1 MSFLYNIFIYFY
13 IGILYLISPFNKKV
27 KTMLKGEKECFSKL
41 ENIKSSDKIAW
52 FHCASLGEFEQ
63 GRPLIEEVKKQFP
76 QYKILLS
83 FYSPS
88 GYEAMKNYSLADW
101 VVYLPND
108 TKKNAKKFVSI
119 VKPDLIFFVKYE
131 FWYNYISALKGR
143 RLFQVSL
150 ILRESQYF
158 FSWYGKWFA
167 KQLRYFEHFFVQNQ
181 ETANLLNKIGY
192 KNVTISGDTRF
203 DRVMRIANNAKS
215 FADIEE
221 FCRGDKKIILAGSS
235 WLADERI
242 IEKAIKN
249 LNVKLIIAPHIVGE
263 AHINEIQ
270 KLFPNSILYSELAEN
285 KKESD
290 VLIINCIG
298 ILSNLYQYCDIAY
311 IGGGFG
317 VGIHNTLE
325 AATFGKPIC
334 FGTNYHKF
342 QEAVDLINLKAAYS
356 INNEEELRQVFEQLL
371 NNEEVYNNSAKASKN
386 YVGEKIGA
394 CNKIIN
400 HLSKQDE
407 SK

>member
-1 MSFLYNIFIYFY
+1 MRFLYNIFIHIY
-13 IGILYLISPFNKKV
+13 ILALNLISPFNKKV
-27 KTMLKGEKECFSKL
+27 KTMLKGEKECFDRLQNLNS
-41 ENIKSSDKIAW
+41 EDKVAW

-76 QYKILLS
+76 EYKILLS

-88 GYEAMKNYSLADW
+88 GYESKKDYALADY

-108 TKKNAKKFVSI
+108 TKSNAKKFVKK
-119 VKPDLIFFVKYE
+119 VNPDLIFFIKYE

-150 ILRESQYF
+150 ILRENQYF

-167 KQLRYFEHFFVQNQ
+167 KQLKNFEHFFVQNQ
-181 ETANLLNKIGY
+181 QTANLLNKIGY

-203 DRVMRIANNAKS
+203 DRVMTIANNAKS
-215 FADIEE
+215 FTEIEK
-221 FCRGDKKIILAGSS
+221 FCEGNQKIILAGSS
-235 WLADERI
+235 WLADEKI
-242 IEKAIKN
+242 IQQAVKN
-249 LNVKLIIAPHIVGE
+249 LDIKLIIAPHVVGE
-263 AHINEIQ
+263 NHINEIQ
-270 KLFPNSILYSELAEN
+270 QLFPEAILYSELAN
-285 KKESD
+285 NDKKSN

-342 QEAVDLINLKAAYS
+342 QEAIDLINLKAAYS
-356 INNEEELRQVFEQLL
+356 ISNQEELKQVLETLL
-371 NNEEVYNNSAKASKN
+371 NNEKIYNQSAEASKD
-386 YVGEKIGA
+386 YVKTKIGA
-394 CNKIIN
+394 CKKIIE
-400 HLSKQDE
+400 HLKN
-407 SK
+407 

>member
-1 MSFLYNIFIYFY
+1 
-13 IGILYLISPFNKKV
+13 
-27 KTMLKGEKECFSKL
+27 MLKGEKECFDRLQNLNS
-41 ENIKSSDKIAW
+41 EDKVAW

-76 QYKILLS
+76 EYKILLS

-88 GYEAMKNYSLADW
+88 GYESKKDYALADY

-108 TKKNAKKFVSI
+108 TKSNAKKFVKK
-119 VKPDLIFFVKYE
+119 VNPDLIFFIKYE

-150 ILRESQYF
+150 ILRQNQYF

-167 KQLRYFEHFFVQNQ
+167 KQLKNFEHFFVQNQ
-181 ETANLLNKIGY
+181 QTANLLNKIGY

-203 DRVMRIANNAKS
+203 DRVMTIANNAKS
-215 FADIEE
+215 FTEIEK
-221 FCRGDKKIILAGSS
+221 FCEGNQKIILAGSS
-235 WLADERI
+235 WLADEKI
-242 IEKAIKN
+242 IQQAVKN
-249 LNVKLIIAPHIVGE
+249 LDIKLIIAPHVVGE
-263 AHINEIQ
+263 NHINEIQ
-270 KLFPNSILYSELAEN
+270 QLFPEAILYSELAN
-285 KKESD
+285 NDKKSNI
-290 VLIINCIG
+290 LIINCIG

-342 QEAVDLINLKAAYS
+342 QEAIDLINLKAAYS
-356 INNEEELRQVFEQLL
+356 ISNQEELKQVLETLL
-371 NNEEVYNNSAKASKN
+371 HNEKIYNQSAEASKD
-386 YVGEKIGA
+386 YVKTKIGA
-394 CNKIIN
+394 CKKIIE
-400 HLSKQDE
+400 HLKN
-407 SK
+407 

>member
-1 MSFLYNIFIYFY
+1 MRFLYNIFIHIY
-13 IGILYLISPFNKKV
+13 ILALNLISPFNKKV
-27 KTMLKGEKECFSKL
+27 KTMLKGEKECFDRLQNLNS
-41 ENIKSSDKIAW
+41 EDKVAW

-76 QYKILLS
+76 EYKILLS

-88 GYEAMKNYSLADW
+88 GYESKKDYALADY

-108 TKKNAKKFVSI
+108 TKSNAKKFVKK
-119 VKPDLIFFVKYE
+119 VNPDLIFFIKYE

-150 ILRESQYF
+150 ILRQNQYF

-167 KQLRYFEHFFVQNQ
+167 KQLKNFEHFFVQNQ
-181 ETANLLNKIGY
+181 QTATLLNKIGY

-203 DRVMRIANNAKS
+203 DRVMTIANNAKS
-215 FADIEE
+215 FTEIEK
-221 FCRGDKKIILAGSS
+221 FCEGNQKIILAGSS
-235 WLADERI
+235 WLADEKI
-242 IEKAIKN
+242 IQQAVKN
-249 LNVKLIIAPHIVGE
+249 LDIKLIIAPHVVGE
-263 AHINEIQ
+263 NHINEIQ
-270 KLFPNSILYSELAEN
+270 QLFPEAILYSELAN
-285 KKESD
+285 NDKKSNI
-290 VLIINCIG
+290 LIINCIG

-342 QEAVDLINLKAAYS
+342 QEAIDLINLKAAYS
-356 INNEEELRQVFEQLL
+356 ISNQEELKQVLETLL
-371 NNEEVYNNSAKASKN
+371 NNEKIYNQSAEASKD
-386 YVGEKIGA
+386 YVKTKIGA
-394 CNKIIN
+394 CKKIIE
-400 HLSKQDE
+400 HLKN
-407 SK
+407 

>member
-1 MSFLYNIFIYFY
+1 MRFLYNIFIHIY
-13 IGILYLISPFNKKV
+13 ILALNLISPFNKKV
-27 KTMLKGEKECFSKL
+27 KTMLKGEKECFDRLQNLNS
-41 ENIKSSDKIAW
+41 EDKVAW

-76 QYKILLS
+76 EYKILLS

-88 GYEAMKNYSLADW
+88 GYESKKDYALADY

-108 TKKNAKKFVSI
+108 TKSNAKKFVKK
-119 VKPDLIFFVKYE
+119 VNPDLIFFIKYE

-150 ILRESQYF
+150 ILRQNQYF

-167 KQLRYFEHFFVQNQ
+167 KQLKNFEHFFVQNQ
-181 ETANLLNKIGY
+181 QTANLLNKIGY

-203 DRVMRIANNAKS
+203 DRVMTIANNAKS
-215 FADIEE
+215 FTEIEK
-221 FCRGDKKIILAGSS
+221 FCEGNQKIILAGSS
-235 WLADERI
+235 WIADEKI

-249 LNVKLIIAPHIVGE
+249 LDVKLIIAPHVVGE
-263 AHINEIQ
+263 NHINEIQ
-270 KLFPNSILYSELAEN
+270 QLFPEAILYSELAN
-285 KKESD
+285 NDKKSNI
-290 VLIINCIG
+290 LIINCIG

-342 QEAVDLINLKAAYS
+342 QEAIDLINLKAAYS
-356 INNEEELRQVFEQLL
+356 ISNQEELKQVLETLL
-371 NNEEVYNNSAKASKN
+371 NNEKIYNQSAEASKD
-386 YVGEKIGA
+386 YVKTKIGA
-394 CNKIIN
+394 CKKIIE
-400 HLSKQDE
+400 HLKN
-407 SK
+407 

>member
-1 MSFLYNIFIYFY
+1 MRFLYNIFIHIY
-13 IGILYLISPFNKKV
+13 ILALNLISPFNKKV
-27 KTMLKGEKECFSKL
+27 KTMLKGEKECFDRLQNLNS
-41 ENIKSSDKIAW
+41 EDKVAW

-76 QYKILLS
+76 EYKILLS

-88 GYEAMKNYSLADW
+88 GYESKKDYALADY

-108 TKKNAKKFVSI
+108 TKSNAKKFVKK
-119 VKPDLIFFVKYE
+119 VNPDLIFFIKYE

-150 ILRESQYF
+150 ILRQNQYF

-167 KQLRYFEHFFVQNQ
+167 KQLKNFEHFFVQNQ
-181 ETANLLNKIGY
+181 QTANLLNKIGY

-203 DRVMRIANNAKS
+203 DRVMTIANNAKS
-215 FADIEE
+215 FTEIEK
-221 FCRGDKKIILAGSS
+221 FCEGNQKIILAGSS
-235 WLADERI
+235 WLADEKI
-242 IEKAIKN
+242 IQQAVKN
-249 LNVKLIIAPHIVGE
+249 LDIKLIIAPHVVGE
-263 AHINEIQ
+263 NHISEIQ
-270 KLFPNSILYSELAEN
+270 QLFPEAILYSELAN
-285 KKESD
+285 NDKKSN

-342 QEAVDLINLKAAYS
+342 QEAIDLINLKAAYS
-356 INNEEELRQVFEQLL
+356 ISNQEELKQVLETLL
-371 NNEEVYNNSAKASKN
+371 NNEKIYNQSAEASKD
-386 YVGEKIGA
+386 YVKTKIGA
-394 CNKIIN
+394 CKKIIE
-400 HLSKQDE
+400 HLKN
-407 SK
+407 

>member
-1 MSFLYNIFIYFY
+1 
-13 IGILYLISPFNKKV
+13 
-27 KTMLKGEKECFSKL
+27 MLKGEKECFDRLQNLDS
-41 ENIKSSDKIAW
+41 EDKVAW

-76 QYKILLS
+76 EYKILLS

-88 GYEAMKNYSLADW
+88 GYESKKDYALADY

-108 TKKNAKKFVSI
+108 TKSNAKKFV
-119 VKPDLIFFVKYE
+119 KKANPDLIFFIKYE

-150 ILRESQYF
+150 ILRQNQYF

-167 KQLRYFEHFFVQNQ
+167 KQLKNFEHFFVQNQ
-181 ETANLLNKIGY
+181 QTANLLNKIGY

-203 DRVMRIANNAKS
+203 DRVMTIANNAKS
-215 FADIEE
+215 FTEIEK
-221 FCRGDKKIILAGSS
+221 FCEGNQKIILAGSS
-235 WLADERI
+235 WLADEKI
-242 IEKAIKN
+242 IQQAVKN
-249 LNVKLIIAPHIVGE
+249 LDIKLIIAPHVVGE
-263 AHINEIQ
+263 NHINEIQ
-270 KLFPNSILYSELAEN
+270 QLFPEAILYSELAN
-285 KKESD
+285 NDKKSNI
-290 VLIINCIG
+290 LIINCIG

-342 QEAVDLINLKAAYS
+342 QEAIDLINLKAAYS
-356 INNEEELRQVFEQLL
+356 ISNQEELKQVLETLL
-371 NNEEVYNNSAKASKN
+371 NNEKIYNQSAKASKD
-386 YVGEKIGA
+386 YVKTKIGA
-394 CNKIIN
+394 CKKIIE
-400 HLSKQDE
+400 HLKN
-407 SK
+407 

>member
-1 MSFLYNIFIYFY
+1 
-13 IGILYLISPFNKKV
+13 
-27 KTMLKGEKECFSKL
+27 MLKGEKGCFDRLQNLNS
-41 ENIKSSDKIAW
+41 EDKVAW

-76 QYKILLS
+76 EYKILLS

-88 GYEAMKNYSLADW
+88 GYESKKDYALADY

-108 TKKNAKKFVSI
+108 TKSNAKKFVKK
-119 VKPDLIFFVKYE
+119 VNPDLIFFIKYE

-150 ILRESQYF
+150 ILRQNQYF

-167 KQLRYFEHFFVQNQ
+167 KQLKNFEHFFVQNQ
-181 ETANLLNKIGY
+181 QTANLLNKIGY

-203 DRVMRIANNAKS
+203 DRVMTIANNAKS
-215 FADIEE
+215 FTEIEK
-221 FCRGDKKIILAGSS
+221 FCEGNQKIILAGSS
-235 WLADERI
+235 WLADEKI
-242 IEKAIKN
+242 IQQAVKN
-249 LNVKLIIAPHIVGE
+249 LDIKLIIAPHVVGE
-263 AHINEIQ
+263 NHINEIQ
-270 KLFPNSILYSELAEN
+270 QLFPEAILYSELAN
-285 KKESD
+285 NDKKSN

-342 QEAVDLINLKAAYS
+342 QEAIDLINLKAAYS
-356 INNEEELRQVFEQLL
+356 ISNQEELKQVLETLL
-371 NNEEVYNNSAKASKN
+371 NNEKIYNQSAEASKD
-386 YVGEKIGA
+386 YVKTKIGA
-394 CNKIIN
+394 CKKIIE
-400 HLSKQDE
+400 HLKN
-407 SK
+407 

>member
-1 MSFLYNIFIYFY
+1 MRFLYNIFIHIY
-13 IGILYLISPFNKKV
+13 ILALNLISPFNKKV
-27 KTMLKGEKECFSKL
+27 KTMLKGEKECFDRLQNLNSG
-41 ENIKSSDKIAW
+41 DKVAW

-76 QYKILLS
+76 EYKILLS

-88 GYEAMKNYSLADW
+88 GYESKKDYALADY

-108 TKKNAKKFVSI
+108 TKSNAKKFVKK
-119 VKPDLIFFVKYE
+119 VNPDLIFFIKYE

-150 ILRESQYF
+150 ILRQNQYF

-167 KQLRYFEHFFVQNQ
+167 KQLKNFEHFFVQNQ
-181 ETANLLNKIGY
+181 ETATLLNNIGY

-203 DRVMRIANNAKS
+203 DRVMTIANNAKS
-215 FADIEE
+215 FTEIEK
-221 FCRGDKKIILAGSS
+221 FCEGNQKIILAGSS
-235 WLADERI
+235 WLADEKI
-242 IEKAIKN
+242 IQQAVKN
-249 LNVKLIIAPHIVGE
+249 LDIKLIIAPHVVGE
-263 AHINEIQ
+263 NHINEIQ
-270 KLFPNSILYSELAEN
+270 QLFPEAILYSELAN
-285 KKESD
+285 NDKKSNI
-290 VLIINCIG
+290 LIINCIG

-342 QEAVDLINLKAAYS
+342 QEAIDLINLKAAYS
-356 INNEEELRQVFEQLL
+356 ISNQEELKQVLETLL
-371 NNEEVYNNSAKASKN
+371 NNEKIYNQSAEASKD
-386 YVGEKIGA
+386 YVKTKIGA
-394 CNKIIN
+394 CKKIIE
-400 HLSKQDE
+400 HLKN
-407 SK
+407 

>member
-1 MSFLYNIFIYFY
+1 MRFLYNIFIHIY
-13 IGILYLISPFNKKV
+13 ILALNLISPFNKKV
-27 KTMLKGEKECFSKL
+27 KTMLKGEKECFDRLQNLNS
-41 ENIKSSDKIAW
+41 EDKVAW

-76 QYKILLS
+76 EYKILLS

-88 GYEAMKNYSLADW
+88 GYESKKDYALADY

-108 TKKNAKKFVSI
+108 TKSNAKKFVKK
-119 VKPDLIFFVKYE
+119 VNPDLIFFIKYE

-150 ILRESQYF
+150 ILRQNQYF

-167 KQLRYFEHFFVQNQ
+167 KQLKNFEHFFVQNQ
-181 ETANLLNKIGY
+181 ETATLLNNIGY

-203 DRVMRIANNAKS
+203 DRVMTIANNAKS
-215 FADIEE
+215 FTEIEK
-221 FCRGDKKIILAGSS
+221 FCEGNQKIILAGSS
-235 WLADERI
+235 WLADEKI
-242 IEKAIKN
+242 IQQAVKN
-249 LNVKLIIAPHIVGE
+249 LDIKLIIAPHVVGE
-263 AHINEIQ
+263 NHINEIQ
-270 KLFPNSILYSELAEN
+270 QLFPEAILYSELAN
-285 KKESD
+285 NDKKSNI
-290 VLIINCIG
+290 LIINCIG

-342 QEAVDLINLKAAYS
+342 QEAIDLINLKAAYS
-356 INNEEELRQVFEQLL
+356 ISNQEELKQVLETLL
-371 NNEEVYNNSAKASKN
+371 NNEKIYNQSAEASKD
-386 YVGEKIGA
+386 YVKTKIGA
-394 CNKIIN
+394 CKKIIE
-400 HLSKQDE
+400 HLKN
-407 SK
+407 

>member
-1 MSFLYNIFIYFY
+1 MRFLYNIFIHIY
-13 IGILYLISPFNKKV
+13 ILALNLISPFNKKV
-27 KTMLKGEKECFSKL
+27 KTMLKGEKECFDRLQNLNS
-41 ENIKSSDKIAW
+41 EDKVAW

-76 QYKILLS
+76 EYKILLS

-88 GYEAMKNYSLADW
+88 GYESKKDYALADY

-108 TKKNAKKFVSI
+108 TKSNAKKFVKK
-119 VKPDLIFFVKYE
+119 VNPDLIFFIKYE

-150 ILRESQYF
+150 ILRQNQYF

-167 KQLRYFEHFFVQNQ
+167 KQLKNFEHFFVQNQ
-181 ETANLLNKIGY
+181 QTANLLNKIGY

-203 DRVMRIANNAKS
+203 DRVMTIANNAKS
-215 FADIEE
+215 FTEIEN
-221 FCRGDKKIILAGSS
+221 FCEGNQKIILAGSS
-235 WLADERI
+235 WLADEKI
-242 IEKAIKN
+242 IQQAVKN
-249 LNVKLIIAPHIVGE
+249 LDIKLIIAPHVVGE
-263 AHINEIQ
+263 NHINEIQ
-270 KLFPNSILYSELAEN
+270 QLFPEAILYSELAEN
-285 KKESD
+285 DKKSNI
-290 VLIINCIG
+290 LIINCIG

-342 QEAVDLINLKAAYS
+342 QEAIDLINLKAAYS
-356 INNEEELRQVFEQLL
+356 ISNQEELKQVLETLL
-371 NNEEVYNNSAKASKN
+371 NNEKIYNQSAEASKD
-386 YVGEKIGA
+386 YVKTKIGA
-394 CNKIIN
+394 CKKIIE
-400 HLSKQDE
+400 HLKN
-407 SK
+407 

>member
-1 MSFLYNIFIYFY
+1 
-13 IGILYLISPFNKKV
+13 
-27 KTMLKGEKECFSKL
+27 MLKGEKECFDRLQNLNSG
-41 ENIKSSDKIAW
+41 DKVAW

-76 QYKILLS
+76 EYKILLS

-88 GYEAMKNYSLADW
+88 GYESKKDYALADY

-108 TKKNAKKFVSI
+108 TKSNAKKFVKK
-119 VKPDLIFFVKYE
+119 VNPDLIFFIKYE

-150 ILRESQYF
+150 ILRQNQYF

-167 KQLRYFEHFFVQNQ
+167 KQLKNFEHFFVQNQ
-181 ETANLLNKIGY
+181 QTATLLNKIGY
-192 KNVTISGDTRF
+192 KNITISGDTRF
-203 DRVMRIANNAKS
+203 DRVMTIANNAKS
-215 FADIEE
+215 FTEIEK
-221 FCRGDKKIILAGSS
+221 FCKGNQKIILAGSS
-235 WLADERI
+235 WLADEKI
-242 IEKAIKN
+242 IQQAVKN
-249 LNVKLIIAPHIVGE
+249 LDIKLIIAPHVVGE
-263 AHINEIQ
+263 NHINEIQ
-270 KLFPNSILYSELAEN
+270 QLFPEAILYSELAN
-285 KKESD
+285 NDKKSN

-342 QEAVDLINLKAAYS
+342 QEAIDLINLKAAYS
-356 INNEEELRQVFEQLL
+356 ISNQEELKQVLETLL
-371 NNEEVYNNSAKASKN
+371 NNEKIYNQSAKASKD
-386 YVGEKIGA
+386 YVKTKIGA
-394 CNKIIN
+394 CKKIIE
-400 HLSKQDE
+400 HLKN
-407 SK
+407 

>member
-1 MSFLYNIFIYFY
+1 MRFLYNIFIHIY
-13 IGILYLISPFNKKV
+13 ILALNLISPFNKKV
-27 KTMLKGEKECFSKL
+27 KTMLKGEKECFDRLQNLNS
-41 ENIKSSDKIAW
+41 EDKVAW

-76 QYKILLS
+76 EYKILLS

-88 GYEAMKNYSLADW
+88 GYESKKDYALADY

-108 TKKNAKKFVSI
+108 TKSNAKKFVKK
-119 VKPDLIFFVKYE
+119 VNPDLIFFIKYE

-150 ILRESQYF
+150 ILRQNQYF

-167 KQLRYFEHFFVQNQ
+167 KQLKNFEHFFVQNQ
-181 ETANLLNKIGY
+181 QTANLLNKIGY

-203 DRVMRIANNAKS
+203 DRVMTIANNAKS
-215 FADIEE
+215 FTEIEN
-221 FCRGDKKIILAGSS
+221 FCEGNQKIILAGSS
-235 WLADERI
+235 WLADEKI
-242 IEKAIKN
+242 IQQAVKN
-249 LNVKLIIAPHIVGE
+249 LDIKLIIAPHVVGE
-263 AHINEIQ
+263 NHINEIQ
-270 KLFPNSILYSELAEN
+270 QLFPEAILYSELAN
-285 KKESD
+285 NDKKSNI
-290 VLIINCIG
+290 LIINCIG

-342 QEAVDLINLKAAYS
+342 QEAIDLINLKAAYS
-356 INNEEELRQVFEQLL
+356 ISNQEELKQVLETLL
-371 NNEEVYNNSAKASKN
+371 NNEKIYNQSAEASKD
-386 YVGEKIGA
+386 YVKTKIGA
-394 CNKIIN
+394 CKKIIE
-400 HLSKQDE
+400 HLKN
-407 SK
+407 

>member
-1 MSFLYNIFIYFY
+1 MRFLYNIFIHIY
-13 IGILYLISPFNKKV
+13 ILALNLISPFNKKV
-27 KTMLKGEKECFSKL
+27 KIMLKGEKECFDRLQNLNS
-41 ENIKSSDKIAW
+41 EDKVAW

-76 QYKILLS
+76 EYKILLS

-88 GYEAMKNYSLADW
+88 GYESKKDYALADY

-108 TKKNAKKFVSI
+108 TKSNAKKFVKK
-119 VKPDLIFFVKYE
+119 VNPDLIFFIKYE

-150 ILRESQYF
+150 ILRQNQYF

-167 KQLRYFEHFFVQNQ
+167 KQLKNFEHFFVQNQ
-181 ETANLLNKIGY
+181 QTANLLNKIGY

-203 DRVMRIANNAKS
+203 DRVMTIANNAKS
-215 FADIEE
+215 FTEIEK
-221 FCRGDKKIILAGSS
+221 FCEGNQKIILAGSS
-235 WLADERI
+235 WLADEKI
-242 IEKAIKN
+242 IQQAVKN
-249 LNVKLIIAPHIVGE
+249 LDIKLIIAPHVVGE
-263 AHINEIQ
+263 NHINEIQ
-270 KLFPNSILYSELAEN
+270 QLFPEAILYSELAN
-285 KKESD
+285 NDKKSNI
-290 VLIINCIG
+290 LIINCIG

-342 QEAVDLINLKAAYS
+342 QEAIDLINLKAAYS
-356 INNEEELRQVFEQLL
+356 ISNQEELKQVLETLL
-371 NNEEVYNNSAKASKN
+371 NNEKIYNQSAEASKD
-386 YVGEKIGA
+386 YVKTKIGA
-394 CNKIIN
+394 CKKIIE
-400 HLSKQDE
+400 HLKN
-407 SK
+407 

>member
-1 MSFLYNIFIYFY
+1 MRFLYNIFIHIY
-13 IGILYLISPFNKKV
+13 ILALNLISPFNKKV
-27 KTMLKGEKECFSKL
+27 KTMLKGEKECFDRLQNLNS
-41 ENIKSSDKIAW
+41 EDKVAW

-76 QYKILLS
+76 EYKILLS

-88 GYEAMKNYSLADW
+88 GYESKKDYALADY

-108 TKKNAKKFVSI
+108 TKSNAKKFVKK
-119 VKPDLIFFVKYE
+119 VNPDLIFFIKYE

-150 ILRESQYF
+150 ILRQNQYF

-167 KQLRYFEHFFVQNQ
+167 KQLKNFEHFFVQNQ
-181 ETANLLNKIGY
+181 QTANLLNKIGY

-203 DRVMRIANNAKS
+203 DRVMTIANNAKS
-215 FADIEE
+215 FTEIEK
-221 FCRGDKKIILAGSS
+221 FCEGNQKIILAGSS
-235 WLADERI
+235 WLADEKI
-242 IEKAIKN
+242 IQQAVKN
-249 LNVKLIIAPHIVGE
+249 LDIKLIIAPHVVGE
-263 AHINEIQ
+263 NHINEIQ
-270 KLFPNSILYSELAEN
+270 QLFPEAILYSELAN
-285 KKESD
+285 NDKKSNI
-290 VLIINCIG
+290 LIINCIG

-342 QEAVDLINLKAAYS
+342 QEAIDLINLKAAYS
-356 INNEEELRQVFEQLL
+356 ISNQEELKQVLETLL
-371 NNEEVYNNSAKASKN
+371 NNEKIYNQSAEVSKD
-386 YVGEKIGA
+386 YVKTKIGA
-394 CNKIIN
+394 CKKIIE
-400 HLSKQDE
+400 HLKN
-407 SK
+407 

>member
-1 MSFLYNIFIYFY
+1 MRFLYNIFIHIY
-13 IGILYLISPFNKKV
+13 ILALNLISPFNKKV
-27 KTMLKGEKECFSKL
+27 KTMLKGEKECFDRLQNLNSG
-41 ENIKSSDKIAW
+41 DKVAW

-76 QYKILLS
+76 EYKILLS

-88 GYEAMKNYSLADW
+88 GYESKKDYALADY

-108 TKKNAKKFVSI
+108 TKSNAKKFVKK
-119 VKPDLIFFVKYE
+119 VNPDLIFFIKYE

-150 ILRESQYF
+150 ILRQNQYF

-167 KQLRYFEHFFVQNQ
+167 KQLKNFEHFFVQNQ
-181 ETANLLNKIGY
+181 QTANLLNKIGY

-203 DRVMRIANNAKS
+203 DRVMTIANNAKS
-215 FADIEE
+215 FTEIEK
-221 FCRGDKKIILAGSS
+221 FCEGNQKIILAGSS
-235 WLADERI
+235 WLADEKI
-242 IEKAIKN
+242 IQQAVKN
-249 LNVKLIIAPHIVGE
+249 LDIKLIIAPHVVGE
-263 AHINEIQ
+263 NHINEIQ
-270 KLFPNSILYSELAEN
+270 QLFPEAILYSELAN
-285 KKESD
+285 NDKKSN

-342 QEAVDLINLKAAYS
+342 QEAIDLINLKAAYS
-356 INNEEELRQVFEQLL
+356 ISNQEELKQVLETLL
-371 NNEEVYNNSAKASKN
+371 NNEKIYNQSAEASKD
-386 YVGEKIGA
+386 YVKTKIGA
-394 CNKIIN
+394 CKKIIE
-400 HLSKQDE
+400 HLKN
-407 SK
+407 

>member
-1 MSFLYNIFIYFY
+1 MRFLYNIFIHIY
-13 IGILYLISPFNKKV
+13 ILALNLISPFNKKV
-27 KTMLKGEKECFSKL
+27 KTMLKGEKECFDRLQNLNS
-41 ENIKSSDKIAW
+41 EDKVAW

-76 QYKILLS
+76 EYKILLS

-88 GYEAMKNYSLADW
+88 GYESKKDYALADY

-108 TKKNAKKFVSI
+108 TKSNAKKFV
-119 VKPDLIFFVKYE
+119 KKANPDLIFFIKYE

-150 ILRESQYF
+150 ILRQNQYF

-167 KQLRYFEHFFVQNQ
+167 KQLKNFEHFFVQNQ
-181 ETANLLNKIGY
+181 QTANLLNKIGY

-203 DRVMRIANNAKS
+203 DRVMTIANNAKS
-215 FADIEE
+215 FTEIEK
-221 FCRGDKKIILAGSS
+221 FCEGNQKIILAGSS
-235 WLADERI
+235 WLADEKI
-242 IEKAIKN
+242 IQQAVKN
-249 LNVKLIIAPHIVGE
+249 LDIKLIIAPHVVGE
-263 AHINEIQ
+263 NHINEIQ
-270 KLFPNSILYSELAEN
+270 QLFPEAILYSELAN
-285 KKESD
+285 NDKKSNI
-290 VLIINCIG
+290 LIINCIG

-342 QEAVDLINLKAAYS
+342 QEAIDLINLKAAYS
-356 INNEEELRQVFEQLL
+356 ISNQEELKQVLETLL
-371 NNEEVYNNSAKASKN
+371 NNEKIYNQSAEASKD
-386 YVGEKIGA
+386 YVKTKIGA
-394 CNKIIN
+394 CKKIIE
-400 HLSKQDE
+400 HLKN
-407 SK
+407 

>member
-1 MSFLYNIFIYFY
+1 MRFLYNIFIHIY
-13 IGILYLISPFNKKV
+13 ILALNLISPFNKKV
-27 KTMLKGEKECFSKL
+27 KIMLKGEKECFDRLQNLNS
-41 ENIKSSDKIAW
+41 EDKVAW

-76 QYKILLS
+76 EYKILLS

-88 GYEAMKNYSLADW
+88 GYESKKDYALADY

-108 TKKNAKKFVSI
+108 TKSNAKKFVKK
-119 VKPDLIFFVKYE
+119 VNPDLIFFIKYE

-150 ILRESQYF
+150 ILRQNQYF

-167 KQLRYFEHFFVQNQ
+167 KQLKNFEHFFVQNQ
-181 ETANLLNKIGY
+181 QTANLLNKIGY

-203 DRVMRIANNAKS
+203 DRVMTIANNAKS
-215 FADIEE
+215 FTEIEK
-221 FCRGDKKIILAGSS
+221 FCEGNQKIILAGSS

-242 IEKAIKN
+242 IQQAVKN
-249 LNVKLIIAPHIVGE
+249 LDIKLIIAPHVVGE
-263 AHINEIQ
+263 NHINEIQ
-270 KLFPNSILYSELAEN
+270 QLFPEAILYSELAN
-285 KKESD
+285 NDKKSNI
-290 VLIINCIG
+290 LIINCIG

-342 QEAVDLINLKAAYS
+342 QEAIDLINLKAAYS
-356 INNEEELRQVFEQLL
+356 ISNQEELKQVLETLL
-371 NNEEVYNNSAKASKN
+371 HNEKIYNQSAEASKD
-386 YVGEKIGA
+386 YVKTKIGA
-394 CNKIIN
+394 CKKIIE
-400 HLSKQDE
+400 HLKN
-407 SK
+407 

>member
-1 MSFLYNIFIYFY
+1 MRFLYNIFIYIY
-13 IGILYLISPFNKKV
+13 IAILNLIAPFNKKI
-27 KTMLKGEKECFSKL
+27 KTMLKGERECFKKL
-41 ENIKSSDKIAW
+41 SNINPNEKIAW

-76 QYKILLS
+76 DYKILLS

-88 GYEAMKNYSLADW
+88 GYEQIKNTPLADW

-108 TKKNAKKFVSI
+108 TKRNARKFVNL
-119 VKPDLIFFVKYE
+119 VNPDLIFFVKYE

-150 ILRESQYF
+150 ILRDKQYF
-158 FSWYGKWFA
+158 FSWYGKWFS
-167 KQLRYFEHFFVQNQ
+167 KQLKHFEHFFVQNK
-181 ETANLLNKIGY
+181 ETEKLLNSIGY
-192 KNVTISGDTRF
+192 SNVTISGDTRF
-203 DRVMRIANNAKS
+203 DRVMTIANNAKQFS
-215 FADIEE
+215 DIEE
-221 FCRGDKKIILAGSS
+221 FCKGEEKIILAGSS
-235 WLADERI
+235 WLPDEKI
-242 IEKAIKN
+242 ISQAIKET
-249 LNVKLIIAPHIVGE
+249 NVKLIIAPHVI
-263 AHINEIQ
+263 AQSHINEIQ
-270 KLFPNSILYSELAEN
+270 ELFPNSILYSELSQN
-285 KKESD
+285 KKQSN

-356 INNEEELRQVFEQLL
+356 ICDANELRNTLNALL
-371 NNEEVYNNSAKASKN
+371 TNKEVYNRACESAKK
-386 YVGEKIGA
+386 YVKDKTGACEKI
-394 CNKIIN
+394 IS
-400 HLSKQDE
+400 HLKSN
-407 SK
+407 

>member
-1 MSFLYNIFIYFY
+1 MRFLYNIFIHIY
-13 IGILYLISPFNKKV
+13 ILALNLISPFNKKV
-27 KTMLKGEKECFSKL
+27 KTMLKGEKECFDRLQNLNS
-41 ENIKSSDKIAW
+41 EDKVAW

-76 QYKILLS
+76 EYKILLS

-88 GYEAMKNYSLADW
+88 GYESKKDYALADY

-108 TKKNAKKFVSI
+108 TKSNAKKFVKK
-119 VKPDLIFFVKYE
+119 VKPDLIFFIKYE

-150 ILRESQYF
+150 ILRQNQYF

-167 KQLRYFEHFFVQNQ
+167 KQLKNFEHFFVQNQ
-181 ETANLLNKIGY
+181 QTANLLNKIGY

-203 DRVMRIANNAKS
+203 DRVMTIANNAKS
-215 FADIEE
+215 FTEIEK
-221 FCRGDKKIILAGSS
+221 FCEGNQKIILAGSS
-235 WLADERI
+235 WLADEKI
-242 IEKAIKN
+242 IQQAVKN
-249 LNVKLIIAPHIVGE
+249 LDIKLIIAPHVVGE
-263 AHINEIQ
+263 NHINEIQ
-270 KLFPNSILYSELAEN
+270 QLFPEAILYSELAN
-285 KKESD
+285 NDKKSNI
-290 VLIINCIG
+290 LIINCIG

-342 QEAVDLINLKAAYS
+342 QEAIDLINLKAAYS
-356 INNEEELRQVFEQLL
+356 ISNQEELKQVLETLL
-371 NNEEVYNNSAKASKN
+371 NNEKIYNQSAEASKD
-386 YVGEKIGA
+386 YVKTKIGA
-394 CNKIIN
+394 CKKIIE
-400 HLSKQDE
+400 HLKN
-407 SK
+407 

>member
-1 MSFLYNIFIYFY
+1 MRFLYNIFIHIY
-13 IGILYLISPFNKKV
+13 ILALNLISPFNKKV
-27 KTMLKGEKECFSKL
+27 KTMLKGEKECFDRL
-41 ENIKSSDKIAW
+41 QNLNYGDKVAW

-76 QYKILLS
+76 EYKILLS

-88 GYEAMKNYSLADW
+88 GYESKKDYALADY

-108 TKKNAKKFVSI
+108 TKSNAKKFVKK
-119 VKPDLIFFVKYE
+119 VNPDLIFFIKYE

-150 ILRESQYF
+150 ILRQNQYF

-167 KQLRYFEHFFVQNQ
+167 KQLKNFEHFFVQNQ
-181 ETANLLNKIGY
+181 QTANLLNKIGY

-203 DRVMRIANNAKS
+203 DRVMTIANNAKS
-215 FADIEE
+215 FTEIEK
-221 FCRGDKKIILAGSS
+221 FCEGNQKIILAGSS
-235 WLADERI
+235 WLADEKI
-242 IEKAIKN
+242 IQQAVKN
-249 LNVKLIIAPHIVGE
+249 LDIKLIIAPHVVGE
-263 AHINEIQ
+263 NHINEIQ
-270 KLFPNSILYSELAEN
+270 QLFPEAILYSELAN
-285 KKESD
+285 NDKKSNI
-290 VLIINCIG
+290 LIINCIG

-342 QEAVDLINLKAAYS
+342 QEAIDLINLKAAYS
-356 INNEEELRQVFEQLL
+356 ISNQEELKQVLETLL
-371 NNEEVYNNSAKASKN
+371 NNEKIYNQSAKASKD
-386 YVGEKIGA
+386 YVKTKIGA
-394 CNKIIN
+394 CKKIIE
-400 HLSKQDE
+400 HLKN
-407 SK
+407 